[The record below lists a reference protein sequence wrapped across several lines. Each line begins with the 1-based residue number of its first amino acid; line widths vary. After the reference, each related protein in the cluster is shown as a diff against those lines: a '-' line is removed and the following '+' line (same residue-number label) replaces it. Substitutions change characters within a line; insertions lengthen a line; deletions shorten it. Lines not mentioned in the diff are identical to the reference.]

1 MFAPPNNRARALFTI
16 WAQPQEGSIRMWVGN
31 KPFSE
36 FYLVSEGTLN
46 SCVGSDGWR
55 LASKQ
60 KAKPSSMGFKLCFSR
75 SGLLSRKK
83 IADCHYNATLLLPL
97 PDHGGG
103 REVAKP
109 AHCPHLDS
117 LLEERERSL
126 DRMVDG
132 DFVAVLRRWL

>member
-55 LASKQ
+55 LASKTESETFLNGIQ
-60 KAKPSSMGFKLCFSR
+60 TVFQPIRTVES
-75 SGLLSRKK
+75 
-83 IADCHYNATLLLPL
+83 
-97 PDHGGG
+97 
-103 REVAKP
+103 
-109 AHCPHLDS
+109 
-117 LLEERERSL
+117 EENS
-126 DRMVDG
+126 
-132 DFVAVLRRWL
+132 